1 MATDKIRFTG
11 MNSGIDTEAV
21 IGALVSSKRT
31 KVDDAKKAQIK
42 LEWKQEVWKDMNSKI
57 YGLYSGK
64 LTSMKFSTAYN
75 KKVTSTSNSALSV
88 VPGEGASEGVQTA
101 KINKLAKTGY
111 LTGGELST
119 DENGNAVSSNTKVV
133 DLGIEEGTLFTIK
146 SGENEKEIIKYF
158 NGNGYAYRRVC
169 TYRLRRL

>member
-21 IGALVSSKRT
+21 ISALVSSKKT

-42 LEWKQEVWKDMNSKI
+42 LEWKQEVWKDLNSKI

-75 KKVTSTSNSALSV
+75 KKVTSFV
-88 VPGEGASEGVQTA
+88 VIILPSPVLG
-101 KINKLAKTGY
+101 LAKHY
-111 LTGGELST
+111 N
-119 DENGNAVSSNTKVV
+119 DQH
-133 DLGIEEGTLFTIK
+133 
-146 SGENEKEIIKYF
+146 
-158 NGNGYAYRRVC
+158 RRFMKRAIQLMRQLV
-169 TYRLRRL
+169 